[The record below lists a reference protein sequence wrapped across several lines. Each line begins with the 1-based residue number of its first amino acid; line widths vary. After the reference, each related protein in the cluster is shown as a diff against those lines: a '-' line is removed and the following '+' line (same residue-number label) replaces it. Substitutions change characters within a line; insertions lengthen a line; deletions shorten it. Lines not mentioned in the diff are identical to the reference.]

1 MAERIRAH
9 RERHGGGW
17 ETIEEPLDL
26 AGALE
31 LHARADRPILVDCLT
46 PWLSNLMAAGR
57 DIEAETRMLIERLR
71 ALTGKLTRSSGNDL
85 QPFHRVPPHPS

>member
-9 RERHGGGW
+9 RERRGGGW

-26 AGALE
+26 AGALDF
-31 LHARADRPILVDCLT
+31 HARADRPILVDCLT

-57 DIEAETRMLIERLR
+57 HRGRDTDGDRTAAR
-71 ALTGKLTRSSGNDL
+71 ADRQASSE
-85 QPFHRVPPHPS
+85 FRK